1 MFILIDF
8 DRTWPENP
16 GLSNPEEELH
26 NAFVP
31 IFDAWELFW
40 WGFCRGTAT
49 GRPSTSRPS
58 FWWVMYQSHPI
69 SSLQAPPQWKKF
81 SSGTVWLVASF
92 FFPVSQYG
100 CGASTCYS
108 RFRYDIAIYP
118 PGPPMRGRQSTAGPT
133 LWRRPQDSSVGVSN
147 HRSGVPKNT
156 ATATMLLFED
166 RDSLGFIEYH
176 WHLCIMTW
184 YLWYIFDIING
195 IIIY

>member
-49 GRPSTSRPS
+49 GRPSISRPS

-92 FFPVSQYG
+92 FFPSFPVWMWGKHMLQSLQIWYSHISPWAPNAGKAVYCRTNFVEKTTGQQRGCFQSQV
-100 CGASTCYS
+100 
-108 RFRYDIAIYP
+108 
-118 PGPPMRGRQSTAGPT
+118 RGTKKHS
-133 LWRRPQDSSVGVSN
+133 DCN
-147 HRSGVPKNT
+147 HVAFWG
-156 ATATMLLFED
+156 
-166 RDSLGFIEYH
+166 
-176 WHLCIMTW
+176 
-184 YLWYIFDIING
+184 
-195 IIIY
+195 